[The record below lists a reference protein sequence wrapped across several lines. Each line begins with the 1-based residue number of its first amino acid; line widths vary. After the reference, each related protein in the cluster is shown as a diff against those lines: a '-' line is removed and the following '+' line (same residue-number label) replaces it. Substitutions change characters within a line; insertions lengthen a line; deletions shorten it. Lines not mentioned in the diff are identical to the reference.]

1 MTYYCI
7 TGCSTCKDGMVW
19 LDENGLS
26 YEFRNFKKDPLGEV
40 ELRKIADR
48 AGVPLR
54 GLLNPKGRN
63 VKNDGLD
70 IENMSDEEVLE
81 AVGRNYKY
89 LYRPM
94 LLLDDGVIFGF
105 NEMKYAPLKE
115 K

>member
-1 MTYYCI
+1 MIYYCI
-7 TGCSTCKDGMVW
+7 TGCSTCKDGMRW
-19 LDENGLS
+19 LDQNGFD
-26 YEFRNFKKDPLGEV
+26 YVFRNFGKEPLKEE
-40 ELRKIADR
+40 ELRSIADK

-63 VKNDGLD
+63 VKNDGLA
-70 IENMSDEEVLE
+70 IEHMTDEEVLA

-94 LLLDDGVIFGF
+94 LVTEEGVIFGF
-105 NEMKYAPLKE
+105 NEKKYAPLKE